1 MAWTETEYR
10 VNHIDEYGDI
20 SDLDHYDTEAAA
32 MAAYEA
38 GPHWHEVEKE
48 TRYYRD
54 RDHSSG
60 PLLGRLQ
67 GLQPC
72 GIKVEGGLRWD
83 NEHGLFTGTTGKSIS
98 CILMSI

>member
-54 RDHSSG
+54 RDHSSEDYRVYS
-60 PLLGRLQ
+60 LVASKL
-67 GLQPC
+67 
-72 GIKVEGGLRWD
+72 KED
-83 NEHGLFTGTTGKSIS
+83 
-98 CILMSI
+98 